1 MFMLTVTCEVR
12 PTEDKDKVI
21 KAVTNLFNLDKVE
34 VVEDYPYSKLV
45 GESSRIESLI
55 KLHRILRQER
65 ILDTFRSV
73 LLSNK
78 AGNMTEFKLNK
89 QSAYVG
95 RATLVTLDSES
106 PLGPIVVRVVSDKID
121 EIIDWLAPKTV
132 GGHPTQERN
141 IPKV

>member
-12 PTEDKDKVI
+12 PTEDKDKVV
-21 KAVTNLFNLDKVE
+21 KAVTNLFNLDKIE
-34 VVEDYPYSKLV
+34 MLEDYPYSRLV
-45 GESSRIESLI
+45 GESSKIESLV

-65 ILDTFRSV
+65 ILDTFRSI

-78 AGNMTEFKLNK
+78 IGNTTEFRLNK

-95 RATLVTLDSES
+95 RVTLVTLDSES
-106 PLGPIVVRVVSDKID
+106 PLGPITVRITSDKID
-121 EIIDWLAPKTV
+121 EVIDWLAPKTV
-132 GGHPTQERN
+132 GGHPVQERS

>member
-1 MFMLTVTCEVR
+1 MLTVTCEVR

-21 KAVTNLFNLDKVE
+21 KAVTNLFNLDKIE
-34 VVEDYPYSKLV
+34 IVEDYPYNRLV
-45 GESSRIESLI
+45 GESSRVESLI

-78 AGNMTEFKLNK
+78 VGNMTEFKLNK
-89 QSAYVG
+89 QGAYVG

-106 PLGPIVVRVVSDKID
+106 PLGPIVVRIVSDKID

-132 GGHPTQERN
+132 RGHPTQEKSVPR
-141 IPKV
+141 V

>member
-1 MFMLTVTCEVR
+1 MFVLTVTCEVR
-12 PTEDKDKVI
+12 PTEDKNKVV
-21 KAVTNLFNLDKVE
+21 KAITNLFSLDKIE
-34 VVEDYPYSKLV
+34 VVEDYPYYRLV
-45 GESSRIESLI
+45 GESNKIESLI

-78 AGNMTEFKLNK
+78 VGNTTEFRLNK

-95 RATLVTLDSES
+95 RVTLVTLDSES
-106 PLGPIVVRVVSDKID
+106 PLGPIIVRIISDKID
-121 EIIDWLAPKTV
+121 EVIDWLAPKTV
-132 GGHPTQERN
+132 GGHPIQEKK

>member
-12 PTEDKDKVI
+12 PTEDKDKVV
-21 KAVTNLFNLDKVE
+21 KAVTNLFNLDKIE
-34 VVEDYPYSKLV
+34 ILENYPYSRLV
-45 GESSRIESLI
+45 GESSKIESLV

-78 AGNMTEFKLNK
+78 VGNTTEFRLNK
-89 QSAYVG
+89 QSAHVG
-95 RATLVTLDSES
+95 RVTLVTLDSES
-106 PLGPIVVRVVSDKID
+106 PLGPITVRITSDKID
-121 EIIDWLAPKTV
+121 EVIDWLAPKTV
-132 GGHPTQERN
+132 GGHPVQERS